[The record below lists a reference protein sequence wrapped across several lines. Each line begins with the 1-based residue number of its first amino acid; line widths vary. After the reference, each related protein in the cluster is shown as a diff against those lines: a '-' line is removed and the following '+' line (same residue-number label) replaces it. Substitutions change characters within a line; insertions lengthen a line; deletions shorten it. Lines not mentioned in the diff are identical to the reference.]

1 MIHGDRYIDS
11 TLSSAQ
17 DEAESI
23 DVGSQDEPSPEE
35 ALRLVAGG
43 KGLTVATLAGKRA
56 AQAFKELG
64 VSPVLSAEDT
74 TDIALEVLQARRV
87 SVLRHLSSKQIERLV
102 KQLVPR
108 VYAQDTVIFEQGEI
122 GTAFYI
128 IASGQ
133 VQVLIDGKPVR
144 TLARHG
150 HFGERALLFEVSFSS
165 RHVATSLAWRLSVEA
180 ELWCLEKAAFVEVLT
195 DHLREE
201 IMRRIEIQDSNV
213 ELQDLSHIRVIGIGG
228 FGNVRLVEDRHTGL
242 RYALKQVKKVDG
254 MLPSQIRGECEL
266 LAEMDHPF
274 ILDIMNTYETST
286 SLYILME
293 YIMGG
298 TLRHVIKALWWS

>member
-1 MIHGDRYIDS
+1 
-11 TLSSAQ
+11 
-17 DEAESI
+17 
-23 DVGSQDEPSPEE
+23 
-35 ALRLVAGG
+35 
-43 KGLTVATLAGKRA
+43 
-56 AQAFKELG
+56 
-64 VSPVLSAEDT
+64 VSG
-74 TDIALEVLQARRV
+74 
-87 SVLRHLSSKQIERLV
+87 KQIERFV

-150 HFGERALLFEVSFSS
+150 HFGERALLFEEEPRTASV
-165 RHVATSLAWRLSVEA
+165 RVLSAEA

-213 ELQDLSHIRVIGIGG
+213 ELQDLSHVRVIGIGG
-228 FGNVRLVEDRHTGL
+228 FGNVRLVEDRHSGL

-254 MLPSQIRGECEL
+254 MLPSQIRYYLRIREMETL
-266 LAEMDHPF
+266 LICITF
-274 ILDIMNTYETST
+274 
-286 SLYILME
+286 
-293 YIMGG
+293 
-298 TLRHVIKALWWS
+298 